1 MVPLEKPGRLT
12 FSPVLS
18 DTDRMAGF
26 FSRPRPPEIIRYE
39 AEESKLREARREASA
54 GFEAAKATYD
64 FEKAQ
69 QWLEKLTAAGDAFKE
84 FRKRLPEDTLHII
97 NAEKI
102 LAGSGYEK
110 IGFLTRLFKRPLIE
124 VTIPAGVSD
133 IEALEALNL
142 FYSQRSKEGRSAV
155 SQLMFKFLSDEGG
168 VAARD
173 VMKPR
178 VFSLALHVHGT
189 EGKTREEQS
198 PILAEKG
205 LQFAQPIEQALGGAI
220 ALCLGEK
227 IPPRYLYRG
236 TDSQWALD
244 SSSWPIGFEPLSF
257 VGLGDLNRH
266 AHVVASG
273 VRIASD
279 GETT

>member
-1 MVPLEKPGRLT
+1 
-12 FSPVLS
+12 
-18 DTDRMAGF
+18 MAGF

-54 GFEAAKATYD
+54 GFEAAKATFD

-84 FRKRLPEDTLHII
+84 FRKRLPEDTLHLI
-97 NAEKI
+97 NAERI

-110 IGFLTRLFKRPLIE
+110 TGLLTRLFRRPLIE

-142 FYSQRSKEGRSAV
+142 FYSQRSKGGRSAV
-155 SQLMFKFLSDEGG
+155 SQLMFKWLSYDGG
-168 VAARD
+168 ISARD

-227 IPPRYLYRG
+227 IPPRYVYRG

-244 SSSWPIGFEPLSF
+244 SSSWPIGVHPLSF
-257 VGLGDLNRH
+257 VGLTDLNRH